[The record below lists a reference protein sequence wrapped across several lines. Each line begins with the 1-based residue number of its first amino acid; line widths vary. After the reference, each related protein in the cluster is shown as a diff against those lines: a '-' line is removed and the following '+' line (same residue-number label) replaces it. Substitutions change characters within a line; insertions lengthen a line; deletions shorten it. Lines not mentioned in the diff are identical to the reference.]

1 MGKAADELQVE
12 HLISDPPVKKI
23 GECGLRT
30 QFLTNYV
37 KLTCKNSNLYQ
48 YIVEFEPVQDSLRFR
63 KRLIRSIIPV
73 IGEVYL
79 FDGLTL
85 FLPKLVENVNIM
97 N

>member
-12 HLISDPPVKKI
+12 RLISDPPVKKI
-23 GECGLRT
+23 GESGNQT

-37 KLTCKNSNLYQ
+37 KLSCKNSNLYQ
-48 YIVEFEPVQDSLRFR
+48 YIVNFDPPQDSLKYR
-63 KRLIRSIIPV
+63 KRLIRSIIEL

-85 FLPKLVENVNIM
+85 FLPRLVENVNI
-97 N
+97 